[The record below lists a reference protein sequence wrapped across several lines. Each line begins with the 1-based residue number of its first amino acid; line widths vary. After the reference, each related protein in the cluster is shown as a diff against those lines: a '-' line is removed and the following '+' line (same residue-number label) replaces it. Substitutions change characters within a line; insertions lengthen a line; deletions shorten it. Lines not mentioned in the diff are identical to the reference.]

1 MAYKIVL
8 DAGHGGG
15 DPGAV
20 YQGRQEKDDT
30 LTLTMAVG
38 EILERNGIDVVYTRT
53 EDIYQTPFEKQ
64 NLQMNP
70 GQIILFLFTETAV
83 QEIISI
89 RALRFWYMT
98 AVE

>member
-38 EILERNGIDVVYTRT
+38 EILERNWQLALW
-53 EDIYQTPFEKQ
+53 QTGSGPSRQ
-64 NLQMNP
+64 NRL
-70 GQIILFLFTETAV
+70 
-83 QEIISI
+83 
-89 RALRFWYMT
+89 
-98 AVE
+98 

>member
-38 EILERNGIDVVYTRT
+38 EILEENGIDVVYTRT
-53 EDIYQTPFEKQ
+53 EDIYQTPFEKAK
-64 NLQMNP
+64 LQMNP
-70 GQIILFLFTETAV
+70 GQIILFLL
-83 QEIISI
+83 QKQQSK
-89 RALRFWYMT
+89 R
-98 AVE
+98 

>member
-30 LTLTMAVG
+30 LRLTMAVG
-38 EILERNGIDVVYTRT
+38 EILERNGIDVVSVSYTHLT
-53 EDIYQTPFEKQ
+53 LPTI
-64 NLQMNP
+64 
-70 GQIILFLFTETAV
+70 A
-83 QEIISI
+83 
-89 RALRFWYMT
+89 
-98 AVE
+98 